1 MDGEN
6 HPSEKM
12 VNSAQS
18 TGMVTQT
25 DSGQH
30 QQLHEG
36 QPLGDVPQFPDVHQV
51 KHFTGQSETISPHGD
66 LYVILLDSR
75 NTMLAGF
82 RVSSQICRVASA
94 QFAKLIDTELS
105 GQDGCKFIFVRLL
118 PGSWRIDRQA
128 LRCILSVLHHTNKD
142 QYMKLDIGI
151 WYPKALQTIIDG
163 EQSSVV
169 ELGMLLKSADNFE
182 ARDEL
187 VKLRQFAIRNLP
199 IHFRQIWARDPLLMI
214 LESSKS
220 LALDRLQFDVNERLV
235 RACSQIWSFEG
246 LLDTQSEGYLIAGRL
261 CLSCGRRHQF
271 NAKACHIC
279 NNKNLYDDVC
289 TKNSRVGEYFRILA
303 LQTLWPTDI
312 LNPDDATLSTISQR
326 VSKLTSCIS
335 HKCSGGSKCPLVVH
349 IRALQ
354 GHLNRSM
361 DDCAQSNTSISMAEG
376 GGAIADAVFE
386 NLDEDQI

>member
-1 MDGEN
+1 MDSEN

-36 QPLGDVPQFPDVHQV
+36 QPLGDVPQFPDVHQA
-51 KHFTGQSETISPHGD
+51 KHFTEQSETIFPHGD

-105 GQDGCKFIFVRLL
+105 GQGGCKFIFVRLL

-142 QYMKLDIGI
+142 QYMKLDV
-151 WYPKALQTIIDG
+151 G
-163 EQSSVV
+163 ELLRVS
-169 ELGMLLKSADNFE
+169 ETNLLLKCNDAL
-182 ARDEL
+182 A
-187 VKLRQFAIRNLP
+187 
-199 IHFRQIWARDPLLMI
+199 PL
-214 LESSKS
+214 
-220 LALDRLQFDVNERLV
+220 QYDVNERLV

-289 TKNSRVGEYFRILA
+289 TKTSRVGEYFRILA

-326 VSKLTSCIS
+326 VSKLTSCIP

-354 GHLNRSM
+354 GHLKRSM
-361 DDCAQSNTSISMAEG
+361 DDCAESNTS
-376 GGAIADAVFE
+376 V
-386 NLDEDQI
+386 NLGSTTM